1 MKISFMHFD
10 VSTHT
15 IIQKLAQES
24 GFDLVRIARAEILSK
39 DKEFYLQWLK
49 NGEHGSMA
57 YLERNP
63 ERRYNPEKV
72 LPGVKSIIVVGLN
85 YGEKQTTVSN
95 STKVNV
101 ARYAKN
107 KPDYHKVFEK
117 KLSLLS
123 NSLQEKFSGIH
134 AKFYVDYGPLMERP
148 YAASSSMGFIGKNT
162 TLITPQF
169 GSWVLLGEILT
180 TLEIPEEIPQKHGS
194 CGSCRKCIDI
204 CPTKALKSAYDLDS
218 RLCISY
224 LTIENKGPIPVEL
237 RKQVGTWLFGC
248 DLCQEVCP
256 HNVRAQAYVPQKWQD
271 IEIESDLQ
279 NPEYLSSLNFLKKIL
294 TIKDEQEFKL
304 FFKNTPFLRAKR
316 SGLIRNACV
325 VAGNLGDNALLPY
338 LQHLTNEKSELI
350 REHANWAINELQMR
364 VLNSKF

>member
-1 MKISFMHFD
+1 MHFD
-10 VSTHT
+10 VSVHK
-15 IIQKLAQES
+15 IIHKLAYEQS
-24 GFDLVRIARAEILSK
+24 FDLIRISKASVLQK

-49 NGEHGSMA
+49 NGEQGEMA
-57 YLERNP
+57 YLDRDP
-63 ERRYNPEKV
+63 ERRYNPAKI
-72 LPGVKSIIVVGLN
+72 LPGVKSIIIAGLN
-85 YGEKQTTVSN
+85 YGEKPTKISDN
-95 STKVNV
+95 TKVNI

-117 KLSLLS
+117 KLSTFS
-123 NSLQEKFSGIH
+123 ESLTQNFSKIN

-148 YAASSSMGFIGKNT
+148 YAAASSMGFIGKNT

-180 TLEIPEEIPQKHGS
+180 TLEIPEETPQKHGS
-194 CGSCRKCIDI
+194 CGSCRKCLDI

-224 LTIENKGPIPVEL
+224 LTIENKGPIPVKL
-237 RKQVGTWLFGC
+237 RKQIGTWLFGC

-271 IEIESDLQ
+271 ITIEPDLK
-279 NPEYLSSLNFLKKIL
+279 NSMYLSSIAFLKKIL
-294 TIKDEQEFKL
+294 TIKSEQEFKI

-316 SGLIRNACV
+316 VGLIRNACI
-325 VAGNLGDNALLPY
+325 VAGNLGNRELLPY
-338 LQHLTNEKSELI
+338 LENLTNDESELI
-350 REHANWAINELQMR
+350 REHAAWAIDELKKPLHGR
-364 VLNSKF
+364 NSPPIVQ